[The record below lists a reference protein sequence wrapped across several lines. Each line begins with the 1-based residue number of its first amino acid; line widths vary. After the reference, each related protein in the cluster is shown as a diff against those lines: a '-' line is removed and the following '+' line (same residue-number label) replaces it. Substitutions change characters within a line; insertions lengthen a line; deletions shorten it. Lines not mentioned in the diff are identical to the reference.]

1 MADEEKKDKEW
12 WEFGDPKR
20 KPTGKKNEGSMDQKK
35 TAMILL
41 MKVLEGMRYTVMAH
55 PGKVLQDPKA
65 LQALRKMSTDYPWP
79 EGYGGK
85 KYADVVDI
93 AEKVFKGD
101 EGALKQLPQTGYDLG
116 KLVARY
122 GKLFG
127 KGGEKGGEQP
137 PQQGPKM
144 ESLDDDINA
153 IF

>member
-20 KPTGKKNEGSMDQKK
+20 DPGKQKKGEGSPDQKK
-35 TAMILL
+35 TAMIML
-41 MKVLEGMRYTVMAH
+41 MKVLEGMRYAVMTH
-55 PGKVLQDPKA
+55 PGTVLKDPKA
-65 LQALRKMSTDYPWP
+65 LQALRKMSLDYPWAK
-79 EGYGGK
+79 GYGGQ
-85 KYADVVDI
+85 KYADVIDI

-101 EGALKQLPQTGYDLG
+101 EGALKQLPKTGYDLN

-122 GKLFG
+122 GQLFG
-127 KGGEKGGEQP
+127 KGGGQP
-137 PQQGPKM
+137 PQGPKM